1 MVLGS
6 AGLPCTRCVT
16 EPQFPCSWSE
26 THFLAGGREA
36 PGGAGLTGVVGVLD
50 PLARPPRALALRPGS
65 PRSRRP
71 RAPALFCFADRTP
84 APRASW
90 VVLSPS
96 PWSPTHPY
104 FSSRLLEF
112 SDGALL

>member
-84 APRASW
+84 APRAS
-90 VVLSPS
+90 
-96 PWSPTHPY
+96 
-104 FSSRLLEF
+104 
-112 SDGALL
+112 